1 MVLASR
7 PNSEFGSRHS
17 PSILGDFDSKG
28 VARDVEHTLMLGS
41 RPLPMSM
48 EADLSLFRVYSSG
61 VDYGVLAVGCNTEVG
76 SVHDKCGHITVL
88 DEV

>member
-17 PSILGDFDSKG
+17 PSILSDVDSKG
-28 VARDVEHTLMLGS
+28 VARDIEHTLMLAS
-41 RPLPMSM
+41 MHLRMSM
-48 EADLSLFRVYSSG
+48 EADLSSFQVYSSG
-61 VDYGVLAVGCNTEVG
+61 VDFGVLAVGCNTEVG
-76 SVHDKCGHITVL
+76 SVHDKSVHITVL